1 MEYVIIDYK
10 KTNRDRLLSMEQNNM
25 DKQQQKQQF
34 WLNIIGMKFHQNSPM
49 F

>member
-25 DKQQQKQQF
+25 DKQKQQI
-34 WLNIIGMKFHQNSPM
+34 LVKYYRHEISPKFNNVL
-49 F
+49 